1 MRLPHH
7 LSYRSNGF
15 SFRLVVPH
23 DLRGVLGRGVI
34 KQALRTHHRA
44 TASAWAVVLYAQYSQ
59 TFEQLR
65 GLAVAGKIPTVEELT
80 ALLRKKQGRE
90 FELEVGPQGVKL
102 KTDGTE
108 ADAREGQKALNS
120 ALERIGQMGAWIP
133 LPTTQTP
140 QKASPKV
147 SATIG
152 MEEASKKYRLV
163 LNTLEH
169 KKTISQKA
177 RAVSDLVD
185 TYGKKKPFSEVTR
198 TDVAEYFDALRLK
211 GIALPTLANKQSYIK
226 AFFAWGQNA
235 GYFPQGDNPAVGQI
249 LYRSKDKE
257 AREKFGF
264 KPYKEDQLAL
274 LYSVESLR
282 YVNEQTRW
290 GMLLGLYT
298 GSRVTEVGQLAIE
311 DFAKKNGVWSYNIT
325 NEGIGQS
332 VKNKASKR
340 WVPIHPDLIK
350 LGLLERVETLRKAK
364 AVRLFPRTKMESV
377 NGAGNWLSKAFSEHR
392 NALGI
397 KKAGTGKLG
406 FHSLRKNL
414 IQKLQDGKVGA
425 EYRAQYAGH
434 CLDDEHFKAYS
445 REYTMEELAEAV
457 HPAIDF
463 GLDIEG
469 IKGMIGD
476 KKLMREGRGKGRSKK
491 KKG

>member
-23 DLRGVLGRGVI
+23 DLREVMGRSVI
-34 KQALRTHHRA
+34 RKALRTHHRA

-59 TFEQLR
+59 TFEYLR

-80 ALLRKKQGRE
+80 AMLRKKQGRE
-90 FELEVGPQGVKL
+90 YELEIGPNGVKL
-102 KTDGTE
+102 KTDGTDSDNE
-108 ADAREGQKALNS
+108 AGQKALTS
-120 ALERIGQMGAWIP
+120 ALERIGVMGEY
-133 LPTTQTP
+133 LSTRKTP
-140 QKASPKV
+140 EKASPKV
-147 SATIG
+147 SATISI
-152 MEEASKKYRLV
+152 EEASKKYRLV
-163 LNTLEH
+163 LNTLEN
-169 KKTISQKA
+169 KKTITQKA
-177 RAVSDLVD
+177 RAVNDLAD
-185 TYGKKKPFSEVTR
+185 TYGKKKLFSEVTR

-264 KPYKEDQLAL
+264 KPYKEEQLAL
-274 LYSVESLR
+274 LYSVENLR

-298 GSRVTEVGQLAIE
+298 GSRVAEVGQLAIE
-311 DFAKKNGVWSYNIT
+311 DFAKKDGVWSYNIT
-325 NEGIGQS
+325 NEGVGQS

-350 LGLLERVETLRKAK
+350 LGLLERVEILRKAK
-364 AVRLFPRTKMESV
+364 AVRLFPRAKMESV

-397 KKAGTGKLG
+397 KRVGTGKLG

-414 IQKLQDGKVGA
+414 IQKLQDGKVSA

-434 CLDDEHFKAYS
+434 ALDDEHFKAYS
-445 REYTMEELAEAV
+445 REYTMNELAEAV

-476 KKLMREGRGKGRSKK
+476 EKLIREGEGKVRKK
-491 KKG
+491 KR